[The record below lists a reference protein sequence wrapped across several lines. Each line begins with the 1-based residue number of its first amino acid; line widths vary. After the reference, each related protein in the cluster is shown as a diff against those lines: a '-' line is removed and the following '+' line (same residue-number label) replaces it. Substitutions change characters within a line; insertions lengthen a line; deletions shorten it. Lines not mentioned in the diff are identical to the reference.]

1 MIAKT
6 PKGGGGNFHSL
17 STYLQQEG
25 KIEWA
30 ETRNTAP
37 GDMDVAVK
45 EMEHTAKASRAK
57 KPVYHVSI
65 SWHPDDQPTKAQMIQ
80 VADRYLDHMGL
91 KDHQAAIVSHKD
103 SKHPHIHLMINRVHP
118 TTGRAWDR
126 WQDYKKMESFCRL
139 MEKEYGWKEVPG
151 KHSGRDPELDPAPK
165 TWELH
170 RAEELRRKVAGL
182 GIDPDKVDTR
192 SPKQKAL
199 QIKERLFQAKSFG
212 EFDGQLA
219 RQGLWLEAK
228 GQGGVITDG
237 YMSVKL
243 SEVSRQFSAKKLED
257 KFGQRM
263 AHYIQVR
270 DSGIDLA
277 KGKRMVQQS
286 LQLSFDR
293 DLKTAETITRKEFR
307 RAEMELFRIE
317 TTPEVETIRKNIHK
331 AFRDGFV
338 EGEQSYQQF
347 LKHGREHGHEHAYTQ
362 ISEQPEQ
369 FGTIKDAGQVHM
381 VSEHLRS

>member
-1 MIAKT
+1 MDHHEFFGSNIA
-6 PKGGGGNFHSL
+6 
-17 STYLQQEG
+17 
-25 KIEWA
+25 
-30 ETRNTAP
+30 
-37 GDMDVAVK
+37 
-45 EMEHTAKASRAK
+45 
-57 KPVYHVSI
+57 
-65 SWHPDDQPTKAQMIQ
+65 
-80 VADRYLDHMGL
+80 
-91 KDHQAAIVSHKD
+91 
-103 SKHPHIHLMINRVHP
+103 SKHPHILLMINRVHP
-118 TTGRAWDR
+118 ASGRSGDR

-243 SEVSRQFSAKKLED
+243 SEVYRQFSVNKLETSI
-257 KFGQRM
+257 GHRM
-263 AHYIQVR
+263 DDNILAI
-270 DSGIDLA
+270 DSCIYLA
-277 KGKRMVQQS
+277 GG
-286 LQLSFDR
+286 L
-293 DLKTAETITRKEFR
+293 
-307 RAEMELFRIE
+307 
-317 TTPEVETIRKNIHK
+317 
-331 AFRDGFV
+331 
-338 EGEQSYQQF
+338 
-347 LKHGREHGHEHAYTQ
+347 
-362 ISEQPEQ
+362 
-369 FGTIKDAGQVHM
+369 
-381 VSEHLRS
+381 